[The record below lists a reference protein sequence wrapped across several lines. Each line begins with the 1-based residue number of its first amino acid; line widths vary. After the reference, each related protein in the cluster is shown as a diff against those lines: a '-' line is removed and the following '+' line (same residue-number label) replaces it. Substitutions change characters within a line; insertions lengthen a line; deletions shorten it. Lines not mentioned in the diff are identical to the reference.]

1 MYARERLALYS
12 RRTPII
18 LLTEEIDDT
27 SGVTPL
33 VVVPGDELDEVV
45 VEGDTSLGI
54 EDGRVAVTVQVSG
67 DKVIL

>member
-18 LLTEEIDDT
+18 PLTEEINDT